1 MERERLGGW
10 AMVAGAAM
18 GLVTMLFHPT
28 STANAVL
35 VLAVHTLAIAA
46 LPLAGYGGF
55 ALTRRLS
62 RNGAAADLAL
72 AFYLMAMV
80 AALLAATSSG
90 LLAPALARLAEADPA
105 NRVLATFNW
114 QLNQAF
120 DRVFVAATSIAIGV
134 WPMEILR
141 TRLLWRAT
149 GILGCVAAALVLVA
163 LFSGRL
169 RMDVHGFGAVVLVQA
184 IWLVMAGLELRR
196 GDPAS

>member
-1 MERERLGGW
+1 MQREKLGGT
-10 AMVAGAAM
+10 AMVAAAAM

-28 STANAVL
+28 STANAGL
-35 VLAVHTLAIAA
+35 VLAVHALALAA

-62 RNGAAADLAL
+62 RGGAAAEL
-72 AFYLMAMV
+72 AFAFYAMAMV

-105 NRVLATFNW
+105 NRVLAAFNW

-134 WPMEILR
+134 WSMEGLR
-141 TRLLWRAT
+141 TGRMRRASA
-149 GILGCVAAALVLVA
+149 ILGCVVAAVTLIALA
-163 LFSGRL
+163 SGRL
-169 RMDVHGFGAVVLVQA
+169 RMDVHGFGAVILAQGVWSVLV
-184 IWLVMAGLELRR
+184 GLELRR
-196 GDPAS
+196 AEAGS